1 MAREREKK
9 GNRPR
14 PNVLGKAL
22 LPRGGR
28 YLLHD
33 IGRAGLSRWDGG
45 ISWRVRGTGDP
56 WRTQRW
62 ALLGLLHADLS
73 EAGKTAQ
80 QSQKRKPLPLQF
92 CSDRP
97 VLSTDRAHLK
107 SSSKGEL
114 LARPIPMNT
123 QQGQEVWL
131 WSCGAMVA
139 MTHCGCKSPQA
150 HLQGPEFSRARAQE
164 WKHSADACVH
174 VVVSLRNDKHFP
186 N

>member
-1 MAREREKK
+1 MSAP
-9 GNRPR
+9 G
-14 PNVLGKAL
+14 V
-22 LPRGGR
+22 
-28 YLLHD
+28 
-33 IGRAGLSRWDGG
+33 
-45 ISWRVRGTGDP
+45 
-56 WRTQRW
+56 
-62 ALLGLLHADLS
+62 LHADLL

-97 VLSTDRAHLK
+97 VLSTDRARLRAG
-107 SSSKGEL
+107 SKGEL
-114 LARPIPMNT
+114 LARPIPMDT
-123 QQGQEVWL
+123 QQGQEAWL
-131 WSCGAMVA
+131 WSCVAMVA

-174 VVVSLRNDKHFP
+174 VVSLRNDKHFP